1 MVRNSYHFVS
11 DWRVRGDIDVVAGI
25 LADPVSLPRW
35 WPSVYLSAE
44 QVDAEDPD
52 KTGPS
57 IRLRTRGRLPYILHW
72 SFRVTE
78 ITMPHRL
85 ALEAWGDFEGQ
96 GVWTLR
102 QDGPMVALTY
112 DWHVRANKPLLRRI
126 SWLLRPLFSWNHC
139 WAMAQG
145 EESLRRE
152 LARRDAAGPNPLRRR
167 R

>member
-1 MVRNSYHFVS
+1 MSNAYHFVS
-11 DWRVRGDIDVVAGI
+11 DWRVRGSIDEVAGI

-44 QVDAEDPD
+44 QVDAEDPS

-57 IRLRTRGRLPYILHW
+57 IRLRTRGRLPYTLHW

-85 ALEAWGDFEGQ
+85 SLEAWGDFEGR

-112 DWHVRANKPLLRRI
+112 DWRVQANKTLLRRL
-126 SWLLRPLFSWNHC
+126 SWLLRPLFAWNHR

-152 LARRDAAGPNPLRRR
+152 LARRA
-167 R
+167 